1 MIGQSCKFN
10 DKRDIRRVES
20 GLAVD
25 LTKALKTGIVRDS
38 GASTESNGIDDPS
51 KIIGRVGDIFDAIDA
66 SRVVKKY
73 GKKAKPSL
81 SATAPASRESPS
93 QGSSQASSQASS

>member
-25 LTKALKTGIVRDS
+25 LTKALKTGIVRDF
-38 GASTESNGIDDPS
+38 GAATDSNGIDDPS
-51 KIIGRVGDIFDAIDA
+51 KIIGRVADVFDALDA

-73 GKKAKPSL
+73 GKKAKPSP
-81 SATAPASRESPS
+81 SDTSPSTRESPS
-93 QGSSQASSQASS
+93 QGSSQASSE